1 MLDSLVIVTSF
12 FAYRRRPLSY
22 QAGAEVPDPLAKVTV
37 TPSFVTDS
45 ALDKVKSIAII
56 LPAKS
61 TAVKRENNFL
71 MMF

>member
-1 MLDSLVIVTSF
+1 MLDSLEMVTVF
-12 FAYRRRPLSY
+12 DAYKRRPAGY
-22 QAGAEVPDPLAKVTV
+22 QTGTVVPDPLSKVTV

-61 TAVKRENNFL
+61 TAVKREHNFL